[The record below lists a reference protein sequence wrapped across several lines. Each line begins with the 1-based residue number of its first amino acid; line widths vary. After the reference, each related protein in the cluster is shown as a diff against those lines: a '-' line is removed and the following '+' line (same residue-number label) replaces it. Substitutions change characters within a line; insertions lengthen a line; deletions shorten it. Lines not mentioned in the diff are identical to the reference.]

1 MPNDDIA
8 RLRALVEDTKTGTWS
23 RSGGHVLI
31 EESDDWPSFDI
42 NLLPGKHRPVAV
54 ALARYIAAVNPPAI
68 RALLDELEKARAD
81 AERYRWLRD
90 HGEWEAFDTVWL
102 HEQNLYGQGPADMD
116 AAIDQAR
123 AAQQGE

>member
-1 MPNDDIA
+1 MTNDDIA
-8 RLRALVEDTKTGTWS
+8 RLRALVEDTKAGTWS

-68 RALLDELEKARAD
+68 RALLDELDKARDISAELLDALTDLVAD
-81 AERYRWLRD
+81 SQHAD
-90 HGEWEAFDTVWL
+90 HHCGEIGCPVDRAR
-102 HEQNLYGQGPADMD
+102 

-123 AAQQGE
+123 AAQETQG